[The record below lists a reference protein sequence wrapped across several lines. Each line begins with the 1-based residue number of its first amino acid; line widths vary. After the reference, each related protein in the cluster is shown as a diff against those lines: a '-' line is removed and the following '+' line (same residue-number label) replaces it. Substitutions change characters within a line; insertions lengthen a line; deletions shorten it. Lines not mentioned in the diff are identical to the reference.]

1 MVWNNDIR
9 AYRVADIIGLWSK
22 TRSSFLGQDS
32 PPLPTGDLAY
42 RILLHTKDLKDS
54 ELKEFA
60 SIPRV
65 SLWVGPDCHVMC
77 YPLKNNTMLNIV
89 LLVPDN
95 LPEAVAKAPG
105 DLEEM
110 HEIFKSWDPR

>member
-1 MVWNNDIR
+1 MLRVEDI
-9 AYRVADIIGLWSK
+9 DD
-22 TRSSFLGQDS
+22 Q
-32 PPLPTGDLAY
+32 
-42 RILLHTKDLKDS
+42 
-54 ELKEFA
+54 ELREFA

-65 SLWVGPDCHVMC
+65 CLWVGPGCHAIY

-110 HEIFKSWDPR
+110 HEIFKSWDPRYVHDRPTEYTLLIFLA